1 MEKPNV
7 RGASPSRKAHLAL
20 REKLNRKSKPPPPFP
35 VKPGDVSGLV
45 RPRAEIEDNKQR
57 TTASGRL

>member
-20 REKLNRKSKPPPPFP
+20 RDKLNRKSKPPPPLP
-35 VKPGDVSGLV
+35 LKPGEIEEPVR
-45 RPRAEIEDNKQR
+45 RPRGDRK
-57 TTASGRL
+57 